1 MEERADAQRI
11 AEILT
16 SVREK
21 ERPVLIATH
30 RRPDGDGLGCCLAA
44 HSLLERLGIEGILY
58 CPDLVPRR
66 YHFLPRNGLF
76 TTELPESGALDLAIL
91 LDAGRRERVLAPE
104 EGLDWR
110 IVNIDHHYDNSLFG
124 DVNWVRTEV
133 SSVGEFLP
141 ELWEAFS
148 MGLSLDEATC
158 LYTAIVTDTGSF
170 QFPNTTVDSFVR
182 AGQFARKGVDP
193 GSIANKIFCSTPIEA
208 VRLMSRVLSTTEVHD
223 KYPVA
228 WMVVKRKDLEQTG
241 ATYEEME
248 RFSDVPR
255 SVVGAAMGIL
265 FVEEED
271 GMTHVSLRC
280 KKGCDVSRLAARFGG
295 GGHKQ
300 ASAFDTPATWQ
311 ETLEGIIQALAD
323 NGLKEIRE

>member
-1 MEERADAQRI
+1 MQEREDAQRI

-16 SVREK
+16 SIREGEK
-21 ERPVLIATH
+21 QVLLVTL
-30 RRPDGDGLGCCLAA
+30 RRHDGDGLGCCLAA
-44 HSLLERLGIEGILY
+44 HSLLERLGIEACLY
-58 CPDLVPRR
+58 CPDPVPRR

-76 TTELPESGALDLAIL
+76 SAELPGKEAVDIAIL
-91 LDAGRRERVLAPE
+91 LDAGKRERVFEPD
-104 EGLDWR
+104 EGRDWQV
-110 IVNIDHHYDNSLFG
+110 VNIDHHYDNSQFG

-141 ELWEAFS
+141 ELWEALS
-148 MGLSLDEATC
+148 MELSLDEATC
-158 LYTAIVTDTGSF
+158 LYTAVVTDTGSF

-182 AGQFARKGVDP
+182 AAQFAERGVDP
-193 GSIANKIFCSTPIEA
+193 GRIANKIFCSTPIEA

-300 ASAFDTPATWQ
+300 ASAFDTRANWQ
-311 ETLEGIIQALAD
+311 ETLEGIVQALAD
-323 NGLKEIRE
+323 NGLKEIQE